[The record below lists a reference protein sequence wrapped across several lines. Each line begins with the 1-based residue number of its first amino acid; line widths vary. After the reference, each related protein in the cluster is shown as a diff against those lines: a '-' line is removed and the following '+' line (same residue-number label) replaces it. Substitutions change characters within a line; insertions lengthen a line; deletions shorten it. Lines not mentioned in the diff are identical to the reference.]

1 VTSSDPVQT
10 EAPGEDGVA
19 VVTLN
24 RPAALNAANE
34 DLHGAVAE
42 VWAGLAEQPGLRA
55 VVLTGAGTAFSAGGD
70 LSLLQRMVEDRAV
83 REKVMT
89 EAHVLVHALVNFPHP
104 VVAAVNGPAVGLGCS
119 LASMADLVVMA
130 EDAYFADP
138 HVSLGLVAGDGG
150 ILTWPLNM
158 GLQRTKEWLLLGGRM
173 SAQQALEYG
182 LANRVVPTA
191 EVVPEARKLAVR
203 LAKLPPQ
210 SLRETRRV
218 LNQPLVARIEAAL
231 DGVLAVETASFDE
244 PAFQANLATMRAR
257 SRG

>member
-1 VTSSDPVQT
+1 MPSSDTVLT
-10 EAPGEDGVA
+10 TAPDAEGVA

-24 RPAALNAANE
+24 RPASLNAADE
-34 DLHGAVAE
+34 ELHGAIAR
-42 VWAGLAEQPGLRA
+42 VWGPLAEQPGLRA

-70 LSLLQRMVEDRAV
+70 LDLLERMVADRELRARMMAEAGELV
-83 REKVMT
+83 R
-89 EAHVLVHALVNFPHP
+89 ALVGFPHP

-130 EDAYFADP
+130 EDAYYADP

-150 ILTWPLNM
+150 ALTWPLNM
-158 GLQRTKEWLLLGGRM
+158 GLQRSKEWLLLGGRM
-173 SAQQALEYG
+173 SAQKALDHG
-182 LANRVVPTA
+182 LANRVVPGDQ
-191 EVVPEARKLAVR
+191 VLDEARELATK

-218 LNQPLVARIEAAL
+218 LNQPLLARIEAAL
-231 DGVLAVETASFDE
+231 DDVLAVETASFDE
-244 PAFQANLATMRAR
+244 PAFQATLGAMRAR

>member
-1 VTSSDPVQT
+1 MTSSDTVLT
-10 EAPGEDGVA
+10 TAPNEDGVA
-19 VVTLN
+19 LVTLN
-24 RPAALNAANE
+24 RPAALNAADE
-34 DLHGAVAE
+34 ELHGAIAE
-42 VWAGLAEQPGLRA
+42 VWGGLADQPGLRA

-70 LSLLQRMVEDRAV
+70 LDLLERMVVDEELRKRIMAEAGELV
-83 REKVMT
+83 R
-89 EAHVLVHALVNFPHP
+89 ALVAFPHP

-130 EDAYFADP
+130 EDAYYADP

-150 ILTWPLNM
+150 ALTWPLNM

-182 LANRVVPTA
+182 LANRVVPGDQ
-191 EVVPEARKLAVR
+191 VIGEATKLATK

-218 LNQPLVARIEAAL
+218 LNQPLLARVEAAL
-231 DGVLAVETASFDE
+231 DDVLTVETASFDE
-244 PAFQANLATMRAR
+244 PAFQATLAKMRAR
-257 SRG
+257 SK